1 MIVNECKAHLENVI
15 LPFWKKLTDNEKG
28 GFYGLMDKDLKVD
41 KNAPK
46 GVILNSR
53 ILWFFSNSY
62 LTLGHEDDLIY
73 ARHAYEFLRDKC
85 YDKEY
90 GGVYWMM
97 NADGTVNDDMKHT
110 YNQAFAI
117 YALAS
122 YYDAS
127 GDEEALNLAFE
138 LFNTI
143 EKITLDEYGYQEAF
157 TRDWKLADNDALS
170 ENGIQAEK
178 TMNAVLHLIEAYTE
192 LIRVKRDKRVKER
205 LVWLLNCVKEK
216 IYFEEEHRLLV
227 FFDKQFNL
235 LGDIHSYG
243 HDIEAQWLIDRACDV
258 LGDIELRK
266 EFAKIDLDIS
276 ENIYNIAFDGEALN
290 NERDGDE
297 INTNRIW
304 WVQAETVV
312 GFINAYE
319 HSGDKKYLDTAL
331 TTWEFI
337 KNHLTDKRA
346 GGEWHWM
353 IKKDHST
360 TDKPIV
366 EPWKCPYHN
375 GRMCFEVIRRGID
388 G

>member
-1 MIVNECKAHLENVI
+1 MIIEECKAHLQERI
-15 LPFWKKLTDNEKG
+15 LPFWKKLIDTDKG
-28 GFYGLMDKDLKVD
+28 GFYGYMDKDLVVD
-41 KNAPK
+41 KDAPK

-62 LTLGHEDDLIY
+62 LTLKDEDDLKY

-97 NADGTVNDDMKHT
+97 NADGSVNDGMKHT

-117 YALAS
+117 YSLAS

-138 LFNTI
+138 LFETI
-143 EKITLDEYGYQEAF
+143 EKITLDEYGYGEAF
-157 TRDWKLADNDALS
+157 TREWNLADNEALS
-170 ENGIQAEK
+170 ENGISAEK

-192 LIRVKRDKRVKER
+192 LIRVKRDAKVKER
-205 LVWLLNCVKEK
+205 LIWLLNLVKEK
-216 IYFEEEHRLLV
+216 IYDKNEHRLLV
-227 FFDKQFNL
+227 FFDNKFNV

-266 EFAKIDLDIS
+266 EFEKIDLDIS
-276 ENIYNIAFDGEALN
+276 ENIYQIAFDSEALN
-290 NERDGDE
+290 NERDGKE

-304 WVQAETVV
+304 WVQAEAVV
-312 GFINAYE
+312 GFINAYQ
-319 HSGDKKYLDTAL
+319 HSMKQKYLDAAL

-337 KNHLTDKRA
+337 KNYLVDERKE
-346 GGEWHWM
+346 GEWHWM
-353 IKKDHST
+353 ITKDHKT
-360 TDKPIV
+360 TNKPIV

-375 GRMCFEVIRRGID
+375 GRMCFEVIRRGIN

>member
-1 MIVNECKAHLENVI
+1 MIVTECKEHLQKKI
-15 LPFWKKLTDNEKG
+15 LPFWKKLIDTERG
-28 GFYGLMDKDLKVD
+28 GFYGYMDKDLVVD
-41 KNAPK
+41 KDAPK

-62 LTLGHEDDLIY
+62 LTLKDEDDLKY

-85 YDKEY
+85 YDNEF

-97 NADGTVNDDMKHT
+97 NADGSVNDDMKHT

-127 GDEEALNLAFE
+127 GNEEALDLAFK
-138 LFNTI
+138 LFDTI
-143 EKITLDEYGYQEAF
+143 EEITLDEYGYREAF
-157 TRDWKLADNDALS
+157 TRDWHLADNDALS
-170 ENGIQAEK
+170 ENGISAQK

-192 LIRVKRDKRVKER
+192 LIRVKRDKKVKER
-205 LVWLLNCVKEK
+205 LTWLLELVKDK
-216 IYFEEEHRLLV
+216 IYDEKDHRLLV
-227 FFDKQFNL
+227 FFDDKFNV
-235 LGDIHSYG
+235 LGDIHSFG
-243 HDIEAQWLIDRACDV
+243 HDIEAQWLIDRACEV
-258 LGDIELRK
+258 LGDIELK
-266 EFAKIDLDIS
+266 AEFEKIDLDIS
-276 ENIYNIAFDGEALN
+276 ENIYNVAFDSEALN
-290 NERDGDE
+290 NERDGAE

-312 GFINAYE
+312 GYINAYQ
-319 HSGDKKYLDTAL
+319 HSGVRKYLDAAL

-337 KNHLTDKRA
+337 KNYLVDEREN
-346 GGEWHWM
+346 GEWHWM
-353 IKKDHST
+353 ITKDHKT

-375 GRMCFEVIRRGID
+375 GRMCFEVIRRGVD
-388 G
+388 D